1 MKQLELKDYQRDV
14 LEDLKDFVEMV
25 VQNGNIA
32 NTYRDYWHKRGISLH
47 SNNMAIKPYV
57 DTVPGVPRV
66 TAKVPTAGGKTFLA
80 CNAISTIFQELP
92 ERDAKVVVWFVPSDT
107 ILEQTLKNLRDASH
121 PYRQRLD
128 TLFNNRVVVVDKESA
143 LMGTNI
149 SPAEVREQLTIFVL
163 SAASFIESSRP
174 GMARAFRDN
183 GYLESYAK
191 LFDSNTHRVQNS
203 GETGLIQVISYLNPL
218 VIVDESHNFTA
229 DLRVDM
235 FNNVNPCFIYE
246 LTATPRDNSNIISF
260 VGADKLKRANMV
272 KLPVIVHNDQSVD
285 AVISNAITL
294 RENLEKQAVLAR
306 ENEGGE
312 YIRPIVLFQAQPRH
326 DEDSETFEKI
336 KERLTAQYG
345 IPEEQIKIKTAD
357 LNELKNIDLMSEQ
370 CPVRFIITVNALKEG
385 WDCPFAYIL
394 ASLANRTSKID
405 VEQILGRI
413 LRQPYAKKHK
423 STFLNLSYTFTCS
436 IDFQETLANI
446 IKSLNH
452 AGFTASDY
460 RSATPTEQTIPS
472 GPSELAKVDDL
483 FGQGSEDSDAD
494 TFVPTQKD
502 ISANPTNTDGGDIDT
517 PLTSSQVDSLK
528 RYSEAEVEQILEQ
541 AETQSEEYEEQ
552 IDITSQNGLSH
563 LSPEAAADA
572 NVYALADSF
581 ADEARR
587 IRLPHFCVNSTAS
600 LLSDTD
606 IPDLL
611 DKDSLLNGFNLLSQ
625 NSDISFDITES
636 ATRMIDLDA
645 DKDFTPVQKGL
656 RTEALNLFR
665 QYYMTLNTEGKVRE
679 LTGKILKAINISCI
693 SDGQL
698 RSYIQSVLERKSNDE
713 LISLAA
719 NLGSTIKAFK
729 DKINAHTARYR
740 ESRFEEELTV
750 GQIFTAN
757 TYSFPETVVLPK
769 TCLPLSKSLYR
780 EEDSMNNFEY
790 RVIQKVADLDN
801 VLFWHRNLEMKG
813 FCINGYINH
822 YPDFIVVTK
831 KGIIIMLETK
841 GDDRQNP
848 DSAAKLKL
856 GKTWA
861 STAGPKYRYFMVFD
875 NKPLP
880 GAHSLNDFIALLS
893 QL

>member
-32 NTYRDYWHKRGISLH
+32 NTYRDYWHKRCISLH
-47 SNNMAIKPYV
+47 SNNMSIKPYV

-191 LFDSNTHRVQNS
+191 LFDSNTRRVQNS

-312 YIRPIVLFQAQPRH
+312 YVRPIVLFQAQPRH

-336 KERLTAQYG
+336 KERLTTQYG
-345 IPEEQIKIKTAD
+345 IPEEQIKIKTAN

-436 IDFQETLANI
+436 IDFQETLASI

-460 RSATPTEQTIPS
+460 RSATPIEQTIPS
-472 GPSELAKVDDL
+472 GPSELAKVDNL
-483 FGQGSEDSDAD
+483 FGQGSEDSVAD

-502 ISANPTNTDGGDIDT
+502 TSANPTNTDSGDIDT

-563 LSPEAAADA
+563 LSPEAATDA

-587 IRLPHFCVNSTAS
+587 IRLPQFCVNSTAS

-611 DKDSLLNGFNLLSQ
+611 DKDSLLIGFNLLSQ

-665 QYYMTLNTEGKVRE
+665 QY
-679 LTGKILKAINISCI
+679 S
-693 SDGQL
+693 
-698 RSYIQSVLERKSNDE
+698 
-713 LISLAA
+713 
-719 NLGSTIKAFK
+719 
-729 DKINAHTARYR
+729 
-740 ESRFEEELTV
+740 
-750 GQIFTAN
+750 
-757 TYSFPETVVLPK
+757 
-769 TCLPLSKSLYR
+769 
-780 EEDSMNNFEY
+780 
-790 RVIQKVADLDN
+790 
-801 VLFWHRNLEMKG
+801 
-813 FCINGYINH
+813 
-822 YPDFIVVTK
+822 
-831 KGIIIMLETK
+831 
-841 GDDRQNP
+841 
-848 DSAAKLKL
+848 
-856 GKTWA
+856 
-861 STAGPKYRYFMVFD
+861 
-875 NKPLP
+875 
-880 GAHSLNDFIALLS
+880 
-893 QL
+893 